1 MGARLLALSL
11 VFCIPIAL
19 LTGLFIA
26 QSWKDISFANREID
40 GASYEKAI
48 WPVLRAS
55 ALGAGVGADQADLR
69 AVRGRFDAEFG
80 TAAATDALARAASA
94 AQRLEA
100 GRALMDT
107 VADRSNLTLDP
118 DLDSFY
124 VMDAVTVRLPTL
136 LVSTNTLSEAAAL
149 PASVSDRPV
158 RIAEAL
164 QTLRGA
170 ADAATSDFD
179 AAMRANATGKA
190 RAALAGHAAAL
201 QRFADVLA
209 DQRDALIAGAP
220 GATADADVR
229 ALQAEV
235 GDTWRVARDELQ
247 RLLEA
252 RVGRLTQTLILNLA
266 VVLYFL
272 GFAAAL
278 AFIIAGGLSRRV
290 ADLIIA
296 MDRLIDGDIRVA
308 VPHLADRNETG
319 HIARTVEAFKQS
331 LIEGERLREEA
342 QAQTA
347 SAETA
352 RATAEAERARVVR
365 FLSVGEMASSIAHEI
380 NQPIAAIVAGGA
392 AARRWLERETPNV
405 ARARQ
410 AIDRIVRDAGRAG
423 AVIAR
428 IRQVLGKNAPIF
440 LRIDVNQAVQEALEF
455 TERERSLARIAT
467 RLDLAPGLPPVRGD
481 RVQLQQVIINLT
493 LNGVDAMKST
503 QGAPRTLSVATALT
517 PEGEVLVSVAD
528 SGEGLEPG
536 AAERLFDPFYTT
548 KQTGMGL
555 GLSISR
561 SIIADHG
568 GKIWAET
575 GADGGAVFRFTLPV
589 WGDGR
594 YTAHMS
600 AAG

>member
-1 MGARLLALSL
+1 M
-11 VFCIPIAL
+11 
-19 LTGLFIA
+19 
-26 QSWKDISFANREID
+26 
-40 GASYEKAI
+40 
-48 WPVLRAS
+48 
-55 ALGAGVGADQADLR
+55 
-69 AVRGRFDAEFG
+69 
-80 TAAATDALARAASA
+80 
-94 AQRLEA
+94 
-100 GRALMDT
+100 
-107 VADRSNLTLDP
+107 
-118 DLDSFY
+118 
-124 VMDAVTVRLPTL
+124 
-136 LVSTNTLSEAAAL
+136 
-149 PASVSDRPV
+149 
-158 RIAEAL
+158 
-164 QTLRGA
+164 
-170 ADAATSDFD
+170 
-179 AAMRANATGKA
+179 
-190 RAALAGHAAAL
+190 
-201 QRFADVLA
+201 
-209 DQRDALIAGAP
+209 
-220 GATADADVR
+220 
-229 ALQAEV
+229 
-235 GDTWRVARDELQ
+235 
-247 RLLEA
+247 
-252 RVGRLTQTLILNLA
+252 GRLTQTLILNLA

-342 QAQTA
+342 RAQTA

-440 LRIDVNQAVQEALEF
+440 LRIDVNQAVQEAMEF

-493 LNGVDAMKST
+493 LNGVDAMIIRAR
-503 QGAPRTLSVATALT
+503 QAPCRLFGSHLAHAD
-517 PEGEVLVSVAD
+517 GGVLVSVAD
-528 SGEGLEPG
+528 SGAEASTWRRRAPVRPSTPPSRP
-536 AAERLFDPFYTT
+536 AWASASPSPAPSSPTTAERSGPRRARTAARCSASRCRFGEMAGTRRICPQPVDP
-548 KQTGMGL
+548 
-555 GLSISR
+555 R
-561 SIIADHG
+561 
-568 GKIWAET
+568 
-575 GADGGAVFRFTLPV
+575 
-589 WGDGR
+589 
-594 YTAHMS
+594 
-600 AAG
+600 